1 MYDHENNTI
10 CNKSLSFD
18 SRNHS
23 FNVGIAIDYS
33 PTMALWLGHL
43 AFWAEKNLANNKHIY
58 DGLVWC
64 YDTLEALRD
73 YFPYFTKRQIERLI
87 NNSVELG
94 LVKKGNYN
102 QTQYDRT
109 CWYALT
115 PKALFYFPHLC
126 NEKYMKRLYN
136 SISPNGEMDYTIWR
150 NGYPHLVTPI
160 PNTDPNT
167 DPNNNK
173 YIPDFKKSGKKNS
186 FSDYKNDER
195 FMRFYNAY
203 PKKEDPRDAYKAFK
217 QVIGDDDE
225 LLERII
231 NDIQERKKRHSQ
243 WQDKQFIKYPAVYL
257 RKGEFEGE
265 IINFNEE
272 SEKKKKS
279 LHEENEKKIK
289 KQEEL
294 SLKKAQDM
302 RNHEINKQKD
312 KIAYQSI
319 QKQIKNLD
327 ELKKLKTSLG
337 IK

>member
-1 MYDHENNTI
+1 MSDLNNNTLV
-10 CNKSLSFD
+10 KSNSNECESRNLTLD
-18 SRNHS
+18 PRNHS

-43 AFWAEKNLANNKHIY
+43 AFWSEKNLANNKHIH

-167 DPNNNK
+167 DPNNIYISEPEKIEQEPLKPIDYEETYYKEHNDKVDKVIQNKSFELFWNK
-173 YIPDFKKSGKKNS
+173 YPVKKNKARALCAWKS
-186 FSDYKNDER
+186 QGCHKIWEQILQKLTLQL
-195 FMRFYNAY
+195 A
-203 PKKEDPRDAYKAFK
+203 EDQQYIDGYAPSPANY
-217 QVIGDDDE
+217 IM
-225 LLERII
+225 
-231 NDIQERKKRHSQ
+231 QER
-243 WQDKQFIKYPAVYL
+243 W
-257 RKGEFEGE
+257 
-265 IINFNEE
+265 
-272 SEKKKKS
+272 
-279 LHEENEKKIK
+279 
-289 KQEEL
+289 
-294 SLKKAQDM
+294 
-302 RNHEINKQKD
+302 KD
-312 KIAYQSI
+312 EI
-319 QKQIKNLD
+319 QKKVHKKNTQSHHHTDWDVNLHQD
-327 ELKKLKTSLG
+327 
-337 IK
+337 II